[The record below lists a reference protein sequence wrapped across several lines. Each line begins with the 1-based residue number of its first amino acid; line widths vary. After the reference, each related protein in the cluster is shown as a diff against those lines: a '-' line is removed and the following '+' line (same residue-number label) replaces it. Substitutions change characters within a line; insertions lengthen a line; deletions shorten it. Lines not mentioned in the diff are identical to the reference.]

1 MMPERLADGDSG
13 NTGSISKNGRHRLL
27 SEDAD
32 RQGKHEQAKDGRG
45 PAADQSQ
52 EGGPPHVDSTRTS

>member
-1 MMPERLADGDSG
+1 MMPERLEDGDKG

-32 RQGKHEQAKDGRG
+32 DQGEHEQAKDGRG
-45 PAADQSQ
+45 PAADQFQ
-52 EGGPPHVDSTRTS
+52 EGRPPHVDSTRVT